1 MSKLPSKKTV
11 DALSELL
18 GGGWNGTVRISVD
31 AEWYEGNVTSDET
44 CGLPDAPEQADPD
57 TDMAALLEAFKN
69 IRFDDFHDV
78 DFSDAQKENL
88 LVHVRGGGGGAGGG
102 GGH

>member
-1 MSKLPSKKTV
+1 MLTRRGSRNHRI
-11 DALSELL
+11 E
-18 GGGWNGTVRISVD
+18 ISVKAELD
-31 AEWYEGNVTSDET
+31 AGDVT
-44 CGLPDAPEQADPD
+44 CGLPYEDPDAPEQADPD

-88 LVHVRGGGGGAGGG
+88 LVHVRGSGGEGGGGRG
-102 GGH
+102 

>member
-1 MSKLPSKKTV
+1 M
-11 DALSELL
+11 DAGDVVSAGGL
-18 GGGWNGTVRISVD
+18 G
-31 AEWYEGNVTSDET
+31 Y
-44 CGLPDAPEQADPD
+44 APEQADPD

-88 LVHVRGGGGGAGGG
+88 LVHVRGGYGVGGGWGR
-102 GGH
+102 

>member
-31 AEWYEGNVTSDET
+31 AEWEENTGAANIRSA
-44 CGLPDAPEQADPD
+44 DAPEQADPD

-69 IRFDDFHDV
+69 IRFDDFHDI
-78 DFSDAQKENL
+78 DFSDDQKNDL
-88 LVHVRGGGGGAGGG
+88 LVKVRGWGGWGGGGRG
-102 GGH
+102 